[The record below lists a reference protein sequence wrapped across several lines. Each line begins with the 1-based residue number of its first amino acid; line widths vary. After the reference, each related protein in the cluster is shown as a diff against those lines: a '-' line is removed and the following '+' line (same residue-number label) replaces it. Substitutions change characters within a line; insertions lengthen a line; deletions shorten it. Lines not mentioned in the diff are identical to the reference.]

1 MTSSTPELIHLG
13 GVWMLKL
20 AGSTD
25 DKDDHLTWLD
35 DHRTELLQELTQAQA
50 QKLVIDLTVT
60 ENLDSQGLVLL
71 IGLHKEF
78 SQQNIQI
85 VLYNP
90 RPFLSSILRIMQFDK
105 IFVVEWPENFSPP
118 E

>member
-1 MTSSTPELIHLG
+1 MTSSTPELIHLD

-25 DKDDHLTWLD
+25 DKDDHLTWLNN
-35 DHRTELLQELTQAQA
+35 HRTELLQELAQAQA
-50 QKLVIDLTVT
+50 QKLVIDLTAI
-60 ENLDSQGLVLL
+60 ENLGSQGLVLL

-78 SQQNIQI
+78 SQRNIQF

-90 RPFLSSILRIMQFDK
+90 QPYLSRILCIMQFDK
-105 IFVVEWPENFSPP
+105 IFVVEWPQNFSS
-118 E
+118 